1 MNNVHP
7 HRQSLDAGRDPFPS
21 KRSAERNGA
30 HMRGSGGALAPPGRV
45 KGRQPIAAGGLITGF
60 SRRDQSDGAAP
71 CRRGLS
77 HSLSVPPALHG
88 GPCAGCCIPATV
100 GPKACRCPIPQGKG
114 GSVIPDIVAAG
125 KNRYIIPGSFNRKAE
140 GVRRASAARSGW
152 RPRRSEPP
160 QGRPKGFRFVRD
172 GAALFVESF
181 FWRGALYHAASLAS
195 RADVRCEK
203 DPRFAHGMFG

>member
-1 MNNVHP
+1 
-7 HRQSLDAGRDPFPS
+7 
-21 KRSAERNGA
+21 
-30 HMRGSGGALAPPGRV
+30 MRGSGGALAPPGRV
-45 KGRQPIAAGGLITGF
+45 KGRQPIAAGGPITDF
-60 SRRDQSDGAAP
+60 SRGDRPDGAAP

-77 HSLSVPPALHG
+77 HSLSVSPTLHG
-88 GPCAGCCIPATV
+88 GPCAWYRIPAAV
-100 GPKACRCPIPQGKG
+100 GPKTFHCPIPQGKEE
-114 GSVIPDIVAAG
+114 SAIPDIVAAG

-140 GVRRASAARSGW
+140 GGRRASAARCGW

-172 GAALFVESF
+172 GAALFVESL